1 MTIVPFFATPVW
13 WRVLTVAC
21 WVLAIA
27 AYFPGSFGVN
37 LFEAHHPP
45 GLALTLFS
53 AVVTVVTAPPVHDCV
68 VVLSMRVSRDQVA
81 ELKRAIRHFEE
92 RVCVEDGR
100 SGPDLTVRKSISL
113 GGW

>member
-1 MTIVPFFATPVW
+1 MNRPAPRI
-13 WRVLTVAC
+13 RVAE
-21 WVLAIA
+21 IA
-27 AYFPGSFGVN
+27 ARLILDPNG
-37 LFEAHHPP
+37 AHEIEV
-45 GLALTLFS
+45 A
-53 AVVTVVTAPPVHDCV
+53 APHNIV
-68 VVLSMRVSRDQVA
+68 SMRFSRDQVA